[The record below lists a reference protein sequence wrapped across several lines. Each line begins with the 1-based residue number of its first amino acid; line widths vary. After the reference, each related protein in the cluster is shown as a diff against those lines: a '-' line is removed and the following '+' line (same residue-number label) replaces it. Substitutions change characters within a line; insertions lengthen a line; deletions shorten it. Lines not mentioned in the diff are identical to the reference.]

1 MRLTLLESR
10 RTTDTKKLFRVGLA
24 SLLIHTAV
32 IVAAVYGTL
41 QATRSDTAVKVD
53 TTMVLLEPQRQQKP
67 PEQQPAQLDVPLKG
81 FQTVAVVPEIPT
93 TLPPVDLSQHF
104 DPKDYSGT
112 GVGGGKAN
120 GLVPSEN
127 DVYAEAVVDEK
138 PALLSGPPTV
148 YPELLKQ
155 AGIQGRVVLRA
166 ILDTTGRVE
175 PSSVIIVKSPNP
187 GFDEPTKQW

>member
-1 MRLTLLESR
+1 
-10 RTTDTKKLFRVGLA
+10 
-24 SLLIHTAV
+24 
-32 IVAAVYGTL
+32 VYGTL
-41 QATRSDTAVKVD
+41 QATRSDTAVRVD

-67 PEQQPAQLDVPLKG
+67 PERQPAQLDVPLKG

-112 GVGGGKAN
+112 GVEGGKAN

-175 PSSVIIVKSPNP
+175 PGSVIIVKSPNP
-187 GFDEPTKQW
+187 GFDEPTKQWALKALFRPARLHGRAVRAYVNLPFQYSIGS